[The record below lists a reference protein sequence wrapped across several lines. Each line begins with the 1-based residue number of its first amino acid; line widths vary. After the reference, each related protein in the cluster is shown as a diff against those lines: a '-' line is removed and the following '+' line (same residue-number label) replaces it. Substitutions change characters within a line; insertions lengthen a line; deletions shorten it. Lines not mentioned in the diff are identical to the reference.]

1 MSTAHRP
8 TWNPAQGKE
17 VAKFRFTSG
26 VYTKTFQGQ
35 KWFPPILRSRR
46 RLADQVKVQAARP
59 DIDNRRPET

>member
-17 VAKFRFTSG
+17 VTNPSFTSG
-26 VYTKTFQGQ
+26 VYTNPLQGQ
-35 KWFPPILRSRR
+35 KRLPPILSSRC
-46 RLADQVKVQAARP
+46 RLADQVKVQAAGP

>member
-17 VAKFRFTSG
+17 VTDFRLLLG
-26 VYTKTFQGQ
+26 VYTKSFQGQ
-35 KWFPPILRSRR
+35 KRFPPILSSRR

-59 DIDNRRPET
+59 DIDNRRTEA